1 MIGSR
6 LTTQLELLARKT
18 GAAAASVYVPTPWDP
33 SAPITLTHV
42 GDGAP
47 LPELATA
54 DAAAAFSSAVL
65 ETGVWNGESV
75 ALDAPIPS
83 QSGDGVLIAV
93 PLLTSLWAGGIT
105 RDAAAARRHPQRR
118 SDDQRRASPVA
129 GWMGLRLPAPP
140 GARDVTAFAHAL
152 ASTVVCVYSVLT
164 DPLTE
169 LPGRPELHGVL
180 RADLDRARR
189 RRLPCSLLLVNP
201 IGLDGVNELH
211 GRLAGDAVIREFV
224 QAMHGLLRRSD
235 VLMRYGGAIFAL
247 SLGHIGVD
255 SAELVAERVRRH
267 VSSQSFLQGAVQLR
281 CAVGLVSSQPADD
294 DGLEPLDL
302 LRRANE
308 ALGLA
313 HQCNGDAFV
322 TWRSESGGAVGPPT
336 DRLLGIFTGRTDKD
350 YRNMGLLWDVL
361 QALSGATGSADL
373 AEKVVDRLCR
383 VLHPTRAALFLSDD
397 AGVRLLFGQQRLD
410 DAAEPRAL
418 LASDITE
425 AERAI
430 VTAAV
435 ATSTVRHETAT
446 TGERAQVMLAVPLVT
461 DGRTL
466 GALCLVGSPA
476 VLDVDRTD
484 VHVLTGVANQLAVA
498 LDREHLAE
506 LHRVRAEHER
516 RRLQAE
522 LQDLR
527 SQQSPIVFQS
537 AAMADLLVRARRVA
551 STDTTV
557 LVTGESGTGKEMLAQ
572 TLHQLSGR
580 RAKPFVIVDCG
591 AIPAT
596 LIDSELFGHE
606 RGAFTGAQQRALG
619 RLAMADGGTV
629 FLDEIGELPLDV
641 QSRLLRFVQEK
652 TISMV
657 GGTRSRKVD
666 VRIIA
671 ATNRRLE
678 DEVRAG
684 RFREDLFYRLN
695 VVRLHIPPLRE
706 RPEDVRLLAEH
717 FARVCAAE
725 QRKPLLG
732 FSPEAE
738 RLLLGH
744 AWPGNIRELQNT
756 ILQAVVLSDGD
767 CLEAADLHLP
777 AAAAEVSFAVRA
789 RGVLGREL
797 PAPVDATRGDAEPLA
812 FESSWAALRA
822 SLAAEV
828 HAALSA
834 RPRLSLP
841 IGRWLGHELVLVA
854 HGQAAGVGARAATRI
869 GLPQTT
875 FARRVRQAETDRTL
889 TSRPAT
895 WSAVHGAL
903 GAVVAASDLPAGC
916 LADRVDALLLEV
928 VLAAVPAPLAY
939 AATLMGLSTPTMK
952 QRLAA
957 RDAAA

>member
-1 MIGSR
+1 MIGTQR
-6 LTTQLELLARKT
+6 LVAQLALLAKHT
-18 GAAAASVYVPTPWDP
+18 GASSASVYLPTPWDQKAP
-33 SAPITLTHV
+33 VLLVHSGDSAPLS
-42 GDGAP
+42 
-47 LPELATA
+47 ELATPQT
-54 DAAAAFSSAVL
+54 AAEFSGAVL
-65 ETGVWNGESV
+65 ERGHWNERPV
-75 ALDAPIPS
+75 ALDALIPS
-83 QSGDGVLIAV
+83 QSGEGFLVAV
-93 PLLTSLWAGGIT
+93 PLLTSLWAGGVT
-105 RDAAAARRHPQRR
+105 RVPAAALLHHKRR
-118 SDDQRRASPVA
+118 SEDQRQASPVA
-129 GWMGLRLPAPP
+129 GWVGLRLPAPP
-140 GARDVTAFAHAL
+140 PAAAVAAFAHAL
-152 ASTVVCVYSVLT
+152 ASTIVCVYSVLT
-164 DPLTE
+164 DPLTG
-169 LPGRPELHGVL
+169 LPGRHELQGVL

-201 IGLDGVNELH
+201 IGLDGVNVLH
-211 GRLAGDAVIREFV
+211 GRQAGDGVVREFV
-224 QAMHGLLRRSD
+224 QAMHGLLRQSD

-247 SLGHIGVD
+247 PLGNIGLD

-267 VSSQSFLQGAVQLR
+267 VSDYAFLQGSVRLR
-281 CAVGLVSSQPADD
+281 CAVSVVSSDAGQLE
-294 DGLEPLDL
+294 GLEPLDL
-302 LRRANE
+302 LQRANE

-313 HQCNGDAFV
+313 RQRNGDEIV
-322 TWRSESGGAVGPPT
+322 TWRSEAGVAAGPPT

-361 QALSGATGSADL
+361 QALSSATGSGDL
-373 AEKVVDRLCR
+373 AEKVVDRLFA
-383 VLHPTRAALFLSDD
+383 VLHPLRAALFLGDE
-397 AGVRLLFGQQRLD
+397 AGVRLLHGQQRLD
-410 DAAEPRAL
+410 DGTDPQVL
-418 LASDITE
+418 QASDISE
-425 AERAI
+425 GERAI
-430 VTAAV
+430 VTTAV
-435 ATSTVRHETAT
+435 ATSAVRQQSSE
-446 TGERAQVMLAVPLVT
+446 GERAQLMLAVPLVT

-522 LQDLR
+522 LHDLR

-537 AAMADLLVRARRVA
+537 AAMTDVLVRARRVA
-551 STDTTV
+551 TTDTTV

-580 RAKPFVIVDCG
+580 RARPFVIVDCG

-606 RGAFTGAQQRALG
+606 RGAFTGAQQRSIG

-666 VRIIA
+666 VRIVA

-678 DEVRAG
+678 DEVRLG

-717 FARVCAAE
+717 FARASAAE

-738 RLLLGH
+738 RQLLAH
-744 AWPGNIRELQNT
+744 NWPGNIRELQNT
-756 ILQAVVLSDGD
+756 ILQAVVLSEGD
-767 CLEAADLHLP
+767 CLEASDLHLP
-777 AAAAEVSFAVRA
+777 IAAGDQVYAMRPRAVA
-789 RGVLGREL
+789 DHEL
-797 PAPVDATRGDAEPLA
+797 VAPVVTRADTGTPFA
-812 FESSWAALRA
+812 SSWSILRER
-822 SLAAEV
+822 LAAEV
-828 HAALSA
+828 ATAAAA
-834 RPRLSLP
+834 RPRLNLP
-841 IGRWLGHELVLVA
+841 LGRWLAHELVLVA
-854 HGQAAGVGARAATRI
+854 HEQSAGVGAHAGARI

-875 FARRVRQAETDRTL
+875 FARRLRQAETDQTL
-889 TSRPAT
+889 TSRSAT
-895 WSAVHGAL
+895 WGTVREAL
-903 GAVVAASDLPAGC
+903 VAAVGAPDLPEGC

-928 VLAAVPAPLAY
+928 VLDAVPAPLAY

-952 QRLAA
+952 QRLAS
-957 RDAAA
+957 RDAVA